1 MTQLVIPSGCL
12 PHSRNWYK
20 NIPKKKG
27 SSLALLERALWELDQ
42 GNVNCTLQKAKGD
55 IEDILGIKAAER
67 FLKENQF
74 GDIEIGKTNIWWFT
88 ADVIYLETKNP
99 RDVGI
104 LSTFTGFWSSPALAR
119 LDYVRNISGK
129 LLIYRAYSSE
139 RREVDCPDFGNWRK

>member
-42 GNVNCTLQKAKGD
+42 GN
-55 IEDILGIKAAER
+55 EDILGIKAAER

-74 GDIEIGKTNIWWFT
+74 GDIEIGKTNI
-88 ADVIYLETKNP
+88 
-99 RDVGI
+99 
-104 LSTFTGFWSSPALAR
+104 
-119 LDYVRNISGK
+119 
-129 LLIYRAYSSE
+129 
-139 RREVDCPDFGNWRK
+139 

>member
-74 GDIEIGKTNIWWFT
+74 GDIEIGKTNI
-88 ADVIYLETKNP
+88 
-99 RDVGI
+99 
-104 LSTFTGFWSSPALAR
+104 
-119 LDYVRNISGK
+119 
-129 LLIYRAYSSE
+129 
-139 RREVDCPDFGNWRK
+139 